1 MRHMDQ
7 CKVFV
12 ISLKENVMKKTA
24 ILFLVTAV
32 FLAGCGSQTA
42 ASTEVSPAYNILG
55 EWEYTLIATDGNT
68 YDSGTI
74 TFAGASDQGTW
85 TQLNFYE
92 VEYTGTFT
100 VSGNAIRLTG
110 DATWQGQITD
120 ASHMNGTWQNN
131 EASGEWTAV
140 KK

>member
-1 MRHMDQ
+1 MRYVDQ

-12 ISLKENVMKKTA
+12 ISREEYVMKKVV
-24 ILFLVTAV
+24 ISFLVAAIV
-32 FLAGCGSQTA
+32 LAGCGSQTA
-42 ASTEVSPAYNILG
+42 ANTEVPPVHNILG

-92 VEYTGTFT
+92 VKYTGTFT
-100 VSGNAIRLTG
+100 VNGNAINLAG
-110 DATWQGQITD
+110 DGIWQGQIAD